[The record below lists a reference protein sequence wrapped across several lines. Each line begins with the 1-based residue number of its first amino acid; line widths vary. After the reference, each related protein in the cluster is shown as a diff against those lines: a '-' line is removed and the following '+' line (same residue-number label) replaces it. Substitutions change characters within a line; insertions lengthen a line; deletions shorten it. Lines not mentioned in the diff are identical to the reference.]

1 MKAVVAAFNQEKA
14 LVGAF
19 SVITNLRMELFQ
31 ALVAREAG
39 LMRTV
44 LCFCPQFT
52 SHIIADPKDGCR
64 FVDMLCECSLLPD
77 MHSPGRSL
85 PYESP
90 NGFPNVI
97 TKVLQS

>member
-1 MKAVVAAFNQEKA
+1 MVFGSSA
-14 LVGAF
+14 
-19 SVITNLRMELFQ
+19 
-31 ALVAREAG
+31 AREAG
-39 LMRTV
+39 LMRTD

-52 SHIIADPKDGCR
+52 SHFIADPNNGCR